1 MNNGLLSLGMVHSMT
16 FEKFKRYSF
25 DGTPE
30 YYMPRKV
37 KCYKEEKF
45 AKVISANGEEVTSK
59 GRYYTLEPVTALDRI
74 DGTEL
79 INAEHLDFMANYY
92 IAYV

>member
-1 MNNGLLSLGMVHSMT
+1 MNNSLIGLAMIHTMKY
-16 FEKFKRYSF
+16 EKFKRYKF

-30 YYMPRKV
+30 YYPAQTL

-59 GRYYTLEPVTALDRI
+59 GRYYTLDKVTALDRI
-74 DGTEL
+74 DGYDL